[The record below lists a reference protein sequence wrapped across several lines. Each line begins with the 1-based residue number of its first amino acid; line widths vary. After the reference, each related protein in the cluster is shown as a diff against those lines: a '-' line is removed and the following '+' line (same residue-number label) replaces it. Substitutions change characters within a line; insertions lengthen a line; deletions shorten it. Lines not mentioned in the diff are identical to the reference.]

1 MWIVEGEIGGSKVD
15 LATSLRAYKVKIDF
29 FGGLIHRNYLWH
41 PLTIANSSLF
51 TFWHRILNFQRI
63 ITLPLKIT

>member
-29 FGGLIHRNYLWH
+29 WRSNSPKLFAAS
-41 PLTIANSSLF
+41 ANDSNVF